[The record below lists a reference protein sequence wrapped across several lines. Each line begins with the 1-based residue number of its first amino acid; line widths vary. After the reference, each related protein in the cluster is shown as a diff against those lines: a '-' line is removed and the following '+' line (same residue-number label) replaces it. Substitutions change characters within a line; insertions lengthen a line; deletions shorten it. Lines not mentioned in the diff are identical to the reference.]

1 MLRFFITLSAS
12 GEARQ
17 ALSLFAKGKRINFC
31 KNKILKKR
39 YIIMKQY
46 AVETKFNGT
55 IAVSAIDEFNAE
67 ELTIEVLASDDEIIS
82 VQELDM

>member
-1 MLRFFITLSAS
+1 
-12 GEARQ
+12 
-17 ALSLFAKGKRINFC
+17 
-31 KNKILKKR
+31 
-39 YIIMKQY
+39 MKQY

-55 IAVSAIDEFNAE
+55 IVVSAIDEFNAE